1 MRGLQGV
8 AQPGLTVL
16 ARTKITP
23 CPATAGH
30 DTAPQRDL
38 VEPRAVGGR
47 AMEDRLM
54 GGITQEGPS
63 LAPAFQRL
71 GGPGERAP

>member
-30 DTAPQRDL
+30 DTAPQRDW
-38 VEPRAVGGR
+38 VAPRAGGGR
-47 AMEDRLM
+47 AMDARRR
-54 GGITQEGPS
+54 GGLTPDGPS
-63 LAPAFQRL
+63 LAPACQRL